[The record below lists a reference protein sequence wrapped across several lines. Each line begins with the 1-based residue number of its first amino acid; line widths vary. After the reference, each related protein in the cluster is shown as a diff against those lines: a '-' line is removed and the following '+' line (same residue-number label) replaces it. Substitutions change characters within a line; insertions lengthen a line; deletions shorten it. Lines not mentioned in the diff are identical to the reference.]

1 MPPRKPKEPVEAKPL
16 RAWRT
21 DGTGYGRLTPCT
33 DKIVT
38 RVDHPGDYPDEQGT
52 FIVTDRLNVFQA
64 YPMLNLLTGE
74 HMEMWLTRTEIE
86 QYRGTRADNWTE
98 PHPRTF
104 DLATIG
110 LVFPSKRRQTLQGFT
125 GGSSYH
131 IVQDKEGH
139 WWYGDV
145 TMPSHLAYWHRF
157 KGKRG
162 TDLRLPELR
171 FLYPHLTYIGPDS
184 DHVTITPWESQRQ
197 SDRLLIGTYEV
208 QRLVEGLRMSGVY
221 YPQGNARWDV
231 KLAEQECIALRDS
244 LVANLIDKEDSASKL
259 LEHAQKK
266 AETAQNAAHEAKS
279 TIARLEQDLEELRSI
294 PPSERDPQILLL
306 TKERDQALER
316 AHRAEIALETARECN
331 TGWDWSRVIDED

>member
-1 MPPRKPKEPVEAKPL
+1 M
-16 RAWRT
+16 T
-21 DGTGYGRLTPCT
+21 
-33 DKIVT
+33 
-38 RVDHPGDYPDEQGT
+38 
-52 FIVTDRLNVFQA
+52 
-64 YPMLNLLTGE
+64 
-74 HMEMWLTRTEIE
+74 
-86 QYRGTRADNWTE
+86 
-98 PHPRTF
+98 
-104 DLATIG
+104 
-110 LVFPSKRRQTLQGFT
+110 
-125 GGSSYH
+125 
-131 IVQDKEGH
+131 
-139 WWYGDV
+139 
-145 TMPSHLAYWHRF
+145 
-157 KGKRG
+157 
-162 TDLRLPELR
+162 
-171 FLYPHLTYIGPDS
+171 
-184 DHVTITPWESQRQ
+184 
-197 SDRLLIGTYEV
+197 
-208 QRLVEGLRMSGVY
+208 GVY